1 MKNGVGTMFVRRLGL
16 FAVTALALSPAASVY
31 AEDEGDF
38 EYWAKASF
46 VIPIDEQWDFVFAQ
60 KFSFDEDG
68 RHLDNHQ
75 ADFQFC
81 YGGLADWLDIG
92 IGYKQLFEKA
102 GDDWQKER
110 RPLFNVSVRG
120 RFWGLAVSDRSRF
133 EYRDEDDED
142 NVWRY
147 RNKIML
153 CPLVTLTPRKI
164 QPYVADEI
172 FVSFDDEDFN
182 QQRVIVGLY
191 VPLRKQV
198 RLELFYMWQI
208 EEEARS
214 WHDVN
219 ILGSYVRFAF

>member
-1 MKNGVGTMFVRRLGL
+1 MKNCVSTKLVRRLGL
-16 FAVTALALSPAASVY
+16 FAMTAVALSPAVSVY
-31 AEDEGDF
+31 GEDEGDF

-46 VIPIDEQWDFVFAQ
+46 AIPIDEQWDFVFAQ
-60 KFSFDEDG
+60 KFNFDQDG

-75 ADFQFC
+75 ADVEFC
-81 YGGLADWLDIG
+81 YRGLAEWLNVG

-110 RPLFNVSVRG
+110 RPLLNIAVRG
-120 RFWGLAVSDRSRF
+120 TLWGLAVSDRSRF
-133 EYRDEDDED
+133 EYRDEEDED

-153 CPLVTLTPRKI
+153 RPPVTLTSLKI

-172 FVSFDDEDFN
+172 FISFDDEDFN
-182 QQRVIVGLY
+182 KQRVIAGLY
-191 VPLRKQV
+191 VPLHQQV

-208 EEEARS
+208 EEEPNS
-214 WHDVN
+214 WHDIN
-219 ILGSYVRFAF
+219 ILGSYLRFTF